1 MERVSVQRRSWF
13 PPVSARLRTLYL
25 GQPGRSG
32 LAPVIFLLPAG
43 LMFAVF
49 VVSPIFQ
56 SIWTSF
62 YNWDGISRAR
72 WVGIGNYAE
81 LLRDEE
87 FYTALWNNA
96 KWLAVYMLAPP
107 IGLML
112 ALFLDRKLYGIRIVK
127 SMFFL
132 PFVLSAVV
140 VGMVFNWFYAPG
152 FGLLTVIS
160 QSLGLGEISLLS
172 SPDYAT
178 YAVISAGLWPQIA
191 FCMIIYLTGLTAVNG
206 EVVEAARIDAAKGW
220 KMVWYIL
227 LPQLRPAT
235 FLAMVVTVIGALR
248 SFDLIAIMTKGG
260 PFASTKV
267 LAFKMYEEAMNNF
280 RAGYGAAYAVVLFV
294 IVLGYTAF
302 ALTRMLRDEE

>member
-1 MERVSVQRRSWF
+1 VPSQTWF
-13 PPVSARLRTLYL
+13 PPLRAKMRTLYL

-32 LAPVIFLLPAG
+32 LAPFFFLLPAG

-72 WVGIGNYAE
+72 WVGLGNYAE

-96 KWLAVYMLAPP
+96 KWLVVFMLAPV

-132 PFVLSAVV
+132 PFVLSSVV

-160 QSLGLGEISLLS
+160 QWLGFGEISLLS
-172 SPDYAT
+172 SPYYAT

-191 FCMIIYLTGLTAVNG
+191 FCMIIYLTGLTSVNG

-235 FLAMVVTVIGALR
+235 FLAVVVTVIGALR

-260 PFASTKV
+260 PFGSTKV
-267 LAFKMYEEAMNNF
+267 LAFKMYEEAINNY
-280 RAGYGAAYAVVLFV
+280 RAGYGASYAVVLFV